1 MARTLSIL
9 SIAVAV
15 LGGIVLV
22 VTFYRE
28 LDRRDAP
35 PIIIEDPVDEEEIV
49 VSVEGAVASPGLVS
63 LPAGSRWGDAIRVS
77 GGMLPGADL
86 TNVNP
91 AARLADG
98 ERLLIGTLPPRSAL
112 SMVETPPLPGASP
125 GVADDSQ
132 GGAASDLININFAT
146 EAELDALPGIGPTLA
161 RRIIE
166 RRTSLG
172 RFTSVDELEDIQGIS
187 ARMVNELRPFVTV

>member
-1 MARTLSIL
+1 
-9 SIAVAV
+9 
-15 LGGIVLV
+15 
-22 VTFYRE
+22 
-28 LDRRDAP
+28 
-35 PIIIEDPVDEEEIV
+35 
-49 VSVEGAVASPGLVS
+49 VS

-98 ERLLIGTLPPRSAL
+98 ERLLIGTLPPASAL
-112 SMVETPPLPGASP
+112 SIVETPPLPRASP
-125 GVADDSQ
+125 RVADDSQ
-132 GGAASDLININFAT
+132 GGAASDLININLAT
-146 EAELDALPGIGPTLA
+146 EAELDALPGIGPALA

-187 ARMVNELRPFVTV
+187 ARMVDELRPFVTV

>member
-15 LGGIVLV
+15 LGGIVLA

-63 LPAGSRWGDAIRVS
+63 LPAGSRWGDAIKVS

-86 TNVNP
+86 TNVNL

-98 ERLLIGTLPPRSAL
+98 ERLVIGMLPPTSVP
-112 SMVETPPLPGASP
+112 SMETSPLPGASP
-125 GVADDSQ
+125 GVPDGSQ
-132 GGAASDLININFAT
+132 GGTASDLININLAT
-146 EAELDALPGIGPTLA
+146 EAQLDALPGIGPALA

-166 RRTSLG
+166 RRISVG

-187 ARMVNELRPFVTV
+187 ARMVDELRPFVTV